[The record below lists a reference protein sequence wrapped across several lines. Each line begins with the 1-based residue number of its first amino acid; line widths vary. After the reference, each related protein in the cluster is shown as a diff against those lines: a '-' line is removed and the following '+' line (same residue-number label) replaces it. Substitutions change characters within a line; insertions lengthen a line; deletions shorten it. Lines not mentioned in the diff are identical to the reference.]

1 MAKREKERDR
11 ERERRSWPFDD
22 EDDLFGGDVDGIFEE
37 MRQRMERMMGEFMK
51 VGPEQSDRP
60 FVYGY
65 SVRVGPDGKPEVREF
80 GDTNVVRPGLRPGP
94 PARGREPLTDVIES
108 GDTTH
113 ITVELPGVNKD
124 DIDMRVTEDKI
135 IVRVDAGDRQYYKE
149 VDLHSKV
156 DPNSV
161 KATFKNGIL
170 DITVK
175 RVGGPQGHKISIE

>member
-1 MAKREKERDR
+1 MAKKEKDR
-11 ERERRSWPFDD
+11 EGRRRPWPFDE
-22 EDDLFGGDVDGIFEE
+22 EDDLLEGDVGDIFDE
-37 MRQRMERMMGEFMK
+37 MSQRMERMMEEFMRM
-51 VGPEQSDRP
+51 GPERSGKP

-65 SVRVGPDGKPEVREF
+65 SIRVGPDGKPEVREF
-80 GDTNVVRPGLRPGP
+80 GDTDVVRPALKPGP
-94 PARGREPLTDVIES
+94 APRGREPLTDVIES

-113 ITVELPGVNKD
+113 ITVELPVVNKE

-135 IVRVDAGDRQYYKE
+135 IVRVDAADRQYYKE
-149 VDLHSKV
+149 VDLHAKV

-175 RVGGPQGHKISIE
+175 RVGGPQGHKIAIE